1 MTTPSQVEESRAS
14 IATQVDLRD
23 AYAAAASSVMT
34 GELLALLD
42 HRRTALVS
50 LAGMATQIVL
60 ARTTVE
66 LQPQHIGR
74 TVVMLNARLTER
86 LTEPF
91 SEPFSEPGAR
101 AQPIVIG
108 LLRDT
113 RSATLPAWPR
123 LDHDGE
129 RTTVEAETEL
139 TLRCGKASI
148 TLRSDGKVEIRGE
161 TIVSQAVG
169 ANRIRGGS
177 VQLN

>member
-1 MTTPSQVEESRAS
+1 MTTPTQVEESRAS
-14 IATQVDLRD
+14 IATQFDRRD
-23 AYAAAASSVMT
+23 ASAAAASSVMT

-50 LAGMATQIVL
+50 LAGRVTQIVL

-74 TVVMLNARLTER
+74 TVVMLN
-86 LTEPF
+86 EPC
-91 SEPFSEPGAR
+91 SEPEAR

-108 LLRDT
+108 LLRDA
-113 RSATLPAWPR
+113 RPATLPAWPP

-129 RTTVEAETEL
+129 PTTVEAESEL